1 MVRLQLVASLLA
13 VLCVLPLTAA
23 EWKPD
28 VGLSFTSYLKTEA
41 GEVWHAATHH
51 PMSDA
56 IAAGTVPNSTMR
68 RYLIQ
73 DHLFIDAF
81 SSLLAATISITA
93 KIEDRVPLAQ
103 FLALILGPENTYFE
117 RSFEA
122 LGVSKDERAAA
133 AANPLPPTSAFI
145 RLMQSAAHS
154 SKLEEMLAVLVVA
167 EWSYLEWGERVHAP
181 VDTTIPFWFQEWV
194 DLHRGAGFSAIV
206 AHLRS
211 LLDSLATGLDHA
223 ALSRSRSNF
232 LEAIALE
239 RDFWDMAWTGK
250 APGKA
255 SSDEL

>member
-1 MVRLQLVASLLA
+1 MLRLQLVACICFIFCAKSLN
-13 VLCVLPLTAA
+13 AA
-23 EWKPD
+23 EWRPD
-28 VGLSFTSYLKTEA
+28 IEPSFTEYLKAEA
-41 GEVWHAATHH
+41 GDVWHAATHH

-81 SSLLAATISITA
+81 SSLLAASISFTA

-122 LGVSKDERAAA
+122 LEVSKDERVAAA
-133 AANPLPPTSAFI
+133 ASPLPPTSAFI
-145 RLMQSAAHS
+145 QLMQSAARS

-167 EWSYLEWGERVHAP
+167 EWSYLEWGERVRTP
-181 VDTTIPFWFQEWV
+181 TDTKIPFWFQEWV
-194 DLHRGAGFSAIV
+194 DLHRGPGFRAVVS
-206 AHLRS
+206 HLRS
-211 LLDSLATGLDHA
+211 LLDGLATGLDAA
-223 ALSRSRSNF
+223 ALAQSRVCF
-232 LEAIALE
+232 LEAVALE

-250 APGKA
+250 TSVTA